1 MENKIYIE
9 DNFFSSGKTVIKNS
23 RNERIGDLDLKTA
36 FSTSI
41 TVYDIHNNEL
51 AEGKFKRLLSSNWV
65 VSSSGEIL
73 GTLKA
78 NWFSFAK
85 KFTYSTQRG
94 HQYTITSP
102 VLSKSFTI
110 LDEQYQDVATFTR
123 VNSFFSSP
131 AYELTNFTDQ
141 LSTEEFIVV
150 VMGINA
156 MEKNQT
162 AATIGYKA

>member
-9 DNFFSSGKTVIKNS
+9 DNFFSSGKTSIKNS

-41 TVYDIHNNEL
+41 TVYDIHNREL
-51 AEGKFKRLLSSNWV
+51 AAGKFKHFFSSNWL
-65 VSSSGEIL
+65 VSSSGEIQ

-85 KFTYSTQRG
+85 KYTYTTHNRG

-110 LDEQYQDVATFTR
+110 MDERYQDVATFTR

-131 AYELTNFTDQ
+131 AYELTNLTDQ

-156 MEKNQT
+156 MEKNRT
-162 AATIGYKA
+162 AATSS